1 MQKLIKGACILEIIY
16 YKYIQLLSVFR
27 GPMTLHALR
36 GTFFCDYNLK
46 CGVSL
51 RDAPLCVVNDAK
63 KIFSV
68 CCKKILP
75 IKLGDQ

>member
-36 GTFFCDYNLK
+36 GTFL
-46 CGVSL
+46 
-51 RDAPLCVVNDAK
+51 
-63 KIFSV
+63 
-68 CCKKILP
+68 
-75 IKLGDQ
+75 